1 MANHITVRLHQ
12 AILLA
17 CSLATLCTSCESYDF
32 SDETAEEASSTTT
45 VRILTRAATP
55 EDDIYPLD
63 IFAFAPDGSL
73 RTSQR
78 VESASGKVSLQL
90 PQGEASRVVAVTADG
105 ETYSVP
111 SSPSLTDRIE
121 LKAPQV
127 PEDFS
132 SGTICIAK
140 DYAASHPLQMAQAD
154 LTPTSSSATLN
165 LQMYYQ
171 MASLQFTLS
180 GLPSTCSS
188 VYVSVG
194 STYEGVSFGGDLS
207 GKQNPVIPLVREAGG
222 DRWTSGKVYVFPSSG
237 NQTSFTI
244 NYDKN
249 GEGMYAQVTY
259 QKPLLAGIPY
269 VLEGALEDGQFRV
282 TGNVTPAQWGT
293 PESLSFTFSP
303 DVVTLIGGNSDTPEQ
318 SVGDI
323 PAAHTLWE
331 GHFVAA
337 VTPLDETTADLL
349 LLSVADFGGMTSALH
364 ATTPHMASEAAQNY
378 REAALASWRIPTE
391 DEARLLRE
399 QYLLASAH
407 WNDVLASAEGDTIVL
422 TDEKGGNV
430 RYLCQDGQRTY
441 SYKPGSSYNAV
452 KDAGASIKD
461 YHLRLVTTVRVREKV
476 EEK

>member
-1 MANHITVRLHQ
+1 M
-12 AILLA
+12 
-17 CSLATLCTSCESYDF
+17 
-32 SDETAEEASSTTT
+32 TT

-105 ETYSVP
+105 DTYSLP
-111 SSPSLTDRIE
+111 SSPSLTDQIV

-140 DYAASHPLQMAQAD
+140 DYAAFHPLQMAQAD

-165 LQMYYQ
+165 LQMHYQ

-194 STYEGVSFGGDLS
+194 STYEGVSFGGDFS
-207 GKQNPVIPLVREAGG
+207 GKQNPIIPLVREADGS
-222 DRWTSGKVYVFPSSG
+222 RWTSGKVYVFPSPGS
-237 NQTSFTI
+237 QTSFTI
-244 NYDKN
+244 NYDHN

-259 QKPLLAGIPY
+259 QKPLLAGTPY
-269 VLEGALEDGQFRV
+269 VLEGTLQEEQFLV
-282 TGNVTPAQWGT
+282 TGDVTPAQWGT

-303 DVVTLIGGNSDTPEQ
+303 DVVTLIGGNSNTPEQ

-378 REAALASWRIPTE
+378 QEADLASWRIPTE

-399 QYLLASAH
+399 QYLLASAQ
-407 WNDVLASAEGDTIVL
+407 WNEVLVSAQGDTIVL
-422 TDEKGGNV
+422 TNEKGDNV

-452 KDAGASIKD
+452 KDAGASVKD

>member
-1 MANHITVRLHQ
+1 MTNHIIIRFRHS
-12 AILLA
+12 ILLA
-17 CSLATLCTSCESYDF
+17 CSLAALCMSCESYDF
-32 SDETAEEASSTTT
+32 SEEAVEKLPMTT

-105 ETYSVP
+105 DTYSLP
-111 SSPSLTDRIE
+111 SSPSLTDQIV

-132 SGTICIAK
+132 SGSMCIAK
-140 DYAASHPLQMAQAD
+140 DYAASHPLQMSQAD

-171 MASLQFTLS
+171 MASLQFTLL

-244 NYDKN
+244 NYDQD

-259 QKPLLAGIPY
+259 QKPLLAGTPY
-269 VLEGALEDGQFRV
+269 VLEGTLQEEQFLV
-282 TGNVTPAQWGT
+282 TGDVTPAQWGT

-364 ATTPHMASEAAQNY
+364 ATTPYMASEAAQNY
-378 REAALASWRIPTE
+378 QEAALASWRIPTE

-399 QYLLASAH
+399 QYLLAPAH

-422 TDEKGGNV
+422 TDEKGANV

-452 KDAGASIKD
+452 KDAGTSVKD

>member
-1 MANHITVRLHQ
+1 MTNHIIIRFRHP
-12 AILLA
+12 ILLA
-17 CSLATLCTSCESYDF
+17 CSLAALCMSCESYDF
-32 SDETAEEASSTTT
+32 SEEAVEKLPMTT
-45 VRILTRAATP
+45 VRILTRAATS

-121 LKAPQV
+121 LKTPQV

-194 STYEGVSFGGDLS
+194 STYEGVSFGGDLT

-244 NYDKN
+244 NYDQD

-259 QKPLLAGIPY
+259 QKPLLAGTPY
-269 VLEGALEDGQFRV
+269 VLEGTLQEEQFLV
-282 TGNVTPAQWGT
+282 TGDVTPAQWGT

-364 ATTPHMASEAAQNY
+364 ATTPYMASEAAQNY

-399 QYLLASAH
+399 QYLLAPAH

-452 KDAGASIKD
+452 KDAGASVKD

>member
-1 MANHITVRLHQ
+1 MTNHIIIRFRHP
-12 AILLA
+12 LLLT
-17 CSLATLCTSCESYDF
+17 CSLAALCMSCESYDF
-32 SDETAEEASSTTT
+32 SEEAEGEKRPMTT
-45 VRILTRAATP
+45 VRILTRAATS
-55 EDDIYPLD
+55 ENDIYPLD

-105 ETYSVP
+105 ETYSFP
-111 SSPSLTDRIE
+111 SSPSLTDQIE
-121 LKAPQV
+121 LKVPQV
-127 PEDFS
+127 PSDFTS
-132 SGTICIAK
+132 STICIAK

-154 LTPTSSSATLN
+154 LTPTSASATLN
-165 LQMYYQ
+165 LQMHYQ

-194 STYEGVSFGGDLS
+194 STYESVSFGGDFS
-207 GKQNPVIPLVREAGG
+207 GQQNSIIPLVREAGG
-222 DRWTSGKVYVFPSSG
+222 SRWTSGTVYVYPSSG
-237 NQTSFTI
+237 SQTSFTI
-244 NYDKN
+244 NYDQN
-249 GEGMYAQVTY
+249 GEDMYAQVTY
-259 QKPLLAGIPY
+259 QKPLLAGTPY
-269 VLEGALEDGQFRV
+269 VLEGTLQEEQFLV
-282 TGNVTPAQWGT
+282 TGDVTPAQWGT

-364 ATTPHMASEAAQNY
+364 ATTPYMASEAAQNY

-399 QYLLASAH
+399 QYLLAPAH

-452 KDAGASIKD
+452 KDAGASVKD

>member
-1 MANHITVRLHQ
+1 MNNHMTIRLRHP
-12 AILLA
+12 ILLA
-17 CSLATLCTSCESYDF
+17 CSLAALCMSCESYDF
-32 SDETAEEASSTTT
+32 SEEAVEKLPMTT

-55 EDDIYPLD
+55 EDDTYPLD

-194 STYEGVSFGGDLS
+194 STYEGVSFGGDFS
-207 GKQNPVIPLVREAGG
+207 GKQNPIIPLVREAGG

-244 NYDKN
+244 NYDQD

-259 QKPLLAGIPY
+259 QKPLLAGTPY
-269 VLEGALEDGQFRV
+269 VLEGTLQEEQFLV
-282 TGNVTPAQWGT
+282 TGDVTPAQWGT

-378 REAALASWRIPTE
+378 QEAALASWRIPTE

-399 QYLLASAH
+399 QYLLAPAH

-422 TDEKGGNV
+422 TDEKGANV

-452 KDAGASIKD
+452 KDAGASVKD

>member
-1 MANHITVRLHQ
+1 MNNHMTIRLRHP
-12 AILLA
+12 ILLA
-17 CSLATLCTSCESYDF
+17 CSLAALCMSCESYDF
-32 SDETAEEASSTTT
+32 SEEAVEKLPMTT

-55 EDDIYPLD
+55 EDDTYPLD

-244 NYDKN
+244 NYDQD

-259 QKPLLAGIPY
+259 QKPLLAGTPY
-269 VLEGALEDGQFRV
+269 VLEGTLQEEQFLV
-282 TGNVTPAQWGT
+282 TGDVTPAQWGT

-364 ATTPHMASEAAQNY
+364 ATTPYMASEAAQNY

-399 QYLLASAH
+399 QYLLAPAH

-452 KDAGASIKD
+452 KDAGASVKD

>member
-1 MANHITVRLHQ
+1 M
-12 AILLA
+12 
-17 CSLATLCTSCESYDF
+17 
-32 SDETAEEASSTTT
+32 
-45 VRILTRAATP
+45 
-55 EDDIYPLD
+55 
-63 IFAFAPDGSL
+63 
-73 RTSQR
+73 
-78 VESASGKVSLQL
+78 
-90 PQGEASRVVAVTADG
+90 
-105 ETYSVP
+105 
-111 SSPSLTDRIE
+111 
-121 LKAPQV
+121 
-127 PEDFS
+127 
-132 SGTICIAK
+132 CIAK

-244 NYDKN
+244 NYDQD

-259 QKPLLAGIPY
+259 QKPLLAGTPY
-269 VLEGALEDGQFRV
+269 VLEGTLQEEQFLV
-282 TGNVTPAQWGT
+282 TGDVTPAQWGT

-318 SVGDI
+318 SVGNI

-364 ATTPHMASEAAQNY
+364 ATTPYMASEAAQNY

-399 QYLLASAH
+399 QYLLAPAH

-452 KDAGASIKD
+452 KDAGTSVKD